1 LRIPRAWDLLVLRV
15 VLRTWTAYR
24 AASDLVRLAVVVL
37 IIHGRPIAVHSHDVG
52 EHGAWAVVLIR
63 VEEETEPLELVCVA
77 EDVARLR
84 ALLGE
89 PHGKAVAIEVALAT
103 DLELKFDL
111 LA

>member
-1 LRIPRAWDLLVLRV
+1 
-15 VLRTWTAYR
+15 
-24 AASDLVRLAVVVL
+24 
-37 IIHGRPIAVHSHDVG
+37 
-52 EHGAWAVVLIR
+52 
-63 VEEETEPLELVCVA
+63 VA